1 MPERVE
7 AVYSLDGA
15 ETIPVQGLEPTDVII
30 RFTED
35 DQAIYVFNRDGLPA
49 RVHRLDYRTG
59 ERQLWREFMPAD
71 TTEVSITG
79 PR

>member
-1 MPERVE
+1 M
-7 AVYSLDGA
+7 SSSD
-15 ETIPVQGLEPTDVII
+15 
-30 RFTED
+30 FTED

-71 TTEVSITG
+71 TTEASITG